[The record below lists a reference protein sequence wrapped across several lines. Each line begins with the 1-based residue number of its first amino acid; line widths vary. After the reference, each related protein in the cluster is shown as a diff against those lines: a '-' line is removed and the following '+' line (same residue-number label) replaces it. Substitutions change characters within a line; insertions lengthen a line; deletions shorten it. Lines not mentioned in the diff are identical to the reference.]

1 MISDSGIFSLEPLK
15 ELKTIGLAWNKRISD
30 DSIISL
36 ATSAR
41 SIVSINLQC
50 CTMLSDLSC
59 EVRPHAQ
66 HLLMHVPSMS

>member
-30 DSIISL
+30 DSIELL
-36 ATSAR
+36 ASCAR

-50 CTMLSDLSC
+50 CTMLSDQSC

-66 HLLMHVPSMS
+66 QLLVLG